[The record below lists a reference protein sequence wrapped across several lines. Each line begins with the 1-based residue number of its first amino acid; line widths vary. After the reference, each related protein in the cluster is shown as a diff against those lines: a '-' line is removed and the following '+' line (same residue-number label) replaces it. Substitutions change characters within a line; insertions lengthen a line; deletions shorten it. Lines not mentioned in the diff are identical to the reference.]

1 MSLSAAIFI
10 LIVLIIV
17 SAILSSAEIS
27 LAGAR
32 RIKLQTLANEG
43 NIKAEKVLKLQEQ
56 PGRFITVVQIGLNMV
71 AVLGGVIGE
80 ATISLH
86 LQSFYMNTPRQNG
99 LSQPPLGLLFSW

>member
-86 LQSFYMNTPRQNG
+86 LQSFYMNTLWQNG

>member
-43 NIKAEKVLKLQEQ
+43 NIQAEKVLKLQEQ
-56 PGRFITVVQIGLNMV
+56 PGRFYYCGPNWTQYGRRTWR
-71 AVLGGVIGE
+71 GD
-80 ATISLH
+80 
-86 LQSFYMNTPRQNG
+86 
-99 LSQPPLGLLFSW
+99 W

>member
-32 RIKLQTLANEG
+32 RIKLQTLAM
-43 NIKAEKVLKLQEQ
+43 KA
-56 PGRFITVVQIGLNMV
+56 
-71 AVLGGVIGE
+71 
-80 ATISLH
+80 ISKRRK
-86 LQSFYMNTPRQNG
+86 F
-99 LSQPPLGLLFSW
+99 

>member
-43 NIKAEKVLKLQEQ
+43 NIQAEKVLKVT
-56 PGRFITVVQIGLNMV
+56 GAARRFILWSKLAQYGRRTWRGD
-71 AVLGGVIGE
+71 
-80 ATISLH
+80 
-86 LQSFYMNTPRQNG
+86 
-99 LSQPPLGLLFSW
+99 W

>member
-43 NIKAEKVLKLQEQ
+43 NIQAEKVLKLQEQ
-56 PGRFITVVQIGLNMV
+56 RLVFTYRV
-71 AVLGGVIGE
+71 
-80 ATISLH
+80 
-86 LQSFYMNTPRQNG
+86 FYMSTPRQNG
-99 LSQPPLGLLFSW
+99 LNLPPLGLPFSW

>member
-56 PGRFITVVQIGLNMV
+56 PGRFITVIWLPYSVV
-71 AVLGGVIGE
+71 
-80 ATISLH
+80 
-86 LQSFYMNTPRQNG
+86 
-99 LSQPPLGLLFSW
+99 